1 MNYRTLIATAFAG
14 AALLTTP
21 AWAQDMP
28 AEEGAAPAAEAGA
41 PVAENGA
48 PSAVSTL
55 APMLDDKG
63 EQIAL
68 AAQNA
73 PVSVQPEPAQTAE
86 DAVKADLEAKG
97 LRVGYNAKQ
106 DVMVGMGV
114 AYLECAN
121 PAEDPDFIAKRD
133 VKAIEAY
140 LIARAAVG
148 RAIAQTFTASAR
160 SEVVPSD
167 DPSPLA
173 KAMQAKK
180 QEVEAKKAELAKK
193 LAELD
198 AAEAEALRGCS
209 LMDRMDAFLDSIIK
223 KLDASYDPAVVS
235 QEKMDRYNAVKA
247 EVETLKAE
255 YKELGEAVEAAFPK
269 KKATSEIDSE
279 VLASMR
285 FFGCVVQA
293 QSEAWNKED
302 KTYEVAMAV
311 IWSRKLH
318 KMALAGLGGDASVRG
333 KPGNRTFEQWLD
345 AQNFASM
352 VGSRSF
358 TDNEGHKFFIGI
370 GAAKVPEKA
379 VYRREQR
386 ALAQENARVAAMFAM
401 LGEGESQRQA
411 KRAMTEMTDGSS
423 YATSKLAES
432 IAMSIKAQRVEGMD
446 ERDVFTLVNPISGQK
461 IYVAV
466 MAINPALAALSDD
479 MQAVSAAGAVQ
490 NERENQIRT
499 GKAIGREAAVE
510 AAKKDK
516 NALRQGMQQGV
527 AGVAEKL
534 PQKPT
539 MQRNG
544 NPNGTAPQPKAP
556 ATTAQPKSG
565 VFTGDS
571 DMDMDF

>member
-1 MNYRTLIATAFAG
+1 MKNYIATAFA
-14 AALLTTP
+14 ASALLAAP

-28 AEEGAAPAAEAGA
+28 AEEPDAPAAEAAG
-41 PVAENGA
+41 E
-48 PSAVSTL
+48 STL
-55 APMLDDKG
+55 APMLEDQG
-63 EQIAL
+63 EQVAL
-68 AAQNA
+68 AAQSA
-73 PVSVQPEPAQTAE
+73 PVSVEPEPAQTAE
-86 DAVKADLEAKG
+86 DAVREDLRKKG
-97 LRVGYNAKQ
+97 LRVGYNDKQ
-106 DVMVGMGV
+106 DVIIGMGT
-114 AYLECAN
+114 AYFVCEN
-121 PAEDPDFIAKRD
+121 PSEDPDFIAKRD
-133 VKAIEAY
+133 LKAIEAY
-140 LIARAAVG
+140 LVARASAG
-148 RAIAQTFTASAR
+148 RSIAQTFSASAR
-160 SEVVPSD
+160 SEVVPND

-198 AAEAEALRGCS
+198 AAEADALRGCS
-209 LMDRMDAFLDSIIK
+209 LMDRMDSFLDGVIK

-235 QEKMDRYNAVKA
+235 QEKMDRFNAVKA

-269 KKATSEIDSE
+269 KKAMSKVDSE

-293 QSEAWNKED
+293 QSEAWNAED
-302 KTYEVAMAV
+302 KTYEVAIAV
-311 IWSRKLH
+311 VWSRKLH
-318 KMALAGLGGDASVRG
+318 KMALASLGGNASVRG
-333 KPGNRTFEQWLD
+333 TPGQKTFDQWLD
-345 AQNFASM
+345 AQNFSSM

-358 TDNEGHKFFIGI
+358 TDNEGRKFFIGI

-401 LGEGESQRQA
+401 LGEGESQRA
-411 KRAMTEMTDGSS
+411 ASRAITEMTDDSS
-423 YATSKLAES
+423 YATSKLAEN
-432 IAMSIKAQRVEGMD
+432 IALNIKAQRVEGMD

-461 IYVAV
+461 MYVAV
-466 MAINPALAALSDD
+466 MTINPALAAASDD
-479 MQAVSAAGAVQ
+479 MQAVTGAGAVQ

-499 GKAIGREAAVE
+499 GKALGREAMID
-510 AAKKDK
+510 AAKRDK
-516 NALRQGMQQGV
+516 SAVQQGMKQGA

-534 PQKPT
+534 PQKPG

-544 NPNGTAPQPKAP
+544 NAGGAVAKPKAP
-556 ATTAQPKSG
+556 VQNAQPQSG